1 MSLERFAVLFS
12 GCGSSYKPGCRSTAG
27 GALSRVEFAGLLA
40 GLTEIEQNYFYAF
53 FGDDLARVNL
63 SWELYQRV
71 LSIARREEWR
81 GDEHYVVNIIRTM
94 IATALDEM
102 LDGRCHACNGTGL
115 SKRVKVCASCMGSGV
130 ARLTDYRVASI
141 VGIDRANYS
150 RRWKQRYDRI
160 FVIIQDIECSVK
172 MKIRRTENKDAV
184 LLA

>member
-12 GCGSSYKPGCRSTAG
+12 GCGSYQSGARSTAG

-53 FGDDLARVNL
+53 FGDETCRRLLDLQVYERALSLADREAWQGDGEAMVRVINL
-63 SWELYQRV
+63 MSQ
-71 LSIARREEWR
+71 
-81 GDEHYVVNIIRTM
+81 
-94 IATALDEM
+94 TALNEL
-102 LDGRCHACNGTGL
+102 LDSRCHACNGTGL

-160 FVIIQDIECSVK
+160 FVMIQDIECSVK

>member
-12 GCGSSYKPGCRSTAG
+12 GCGSYKPGCRSTAG

-102 LDGRCHACNGTGL
+102 LDGRCHACNGTGI
-115 SKRVKVCASCMGSGV
+115 SKRVKVCASCHGSGV
-130 ARLTDYRVASI
+130 ARLTDYRVAAI
-141 VGIDRANYS
+141 VGIERKAYS
-150 RRWKQRYDRI
+150 RAWKSRYDRI
-160 FVIIQDIECSVK
+160 IVMIQDIECAVR
-172 MKIRRTENKDAV
+172 MKIRRSERPDSV